1 MSTPPPTP
9 LLPETPRKTSKV
21 KAIVVTLVASV
32 LLAGGSCF
40 GFVNTINF
48 NRNAPISMVFAIG
61 FGLGVLAFSGG
72 CVWAAV
78 AFFVYFFGS
87 DKRKL

>member
-1 MSTPPPTP
+1 MTTPPPIAP
-9 LLPETPRKTSKV
+9 LLEPGRKSSKV

-61 FGLGVLAFSGG
+61 FGLGVLAFCGA
-72 CVWAAV
+72 CVWATV

>member
-61 FGLGVLAFSGG
+61 FGLGVLAFSGA